1 MSTNSDEP
9 EGFWAAFK
17 KGYEDEE
24 VARKKDDA
32 PIEQKLAEGAIE
44 GVVETVA
51 HPFRWFR
58 SLVKPPK

>member
-1 MSTNSDEP
+1 MNTNSNET
-9 EGFWAAFK
+9 EGFWAGFK

-24 VARKKDDA
+24 AARKKDDA
-32 PIEQKLAEGAIE
+32 PIERKLAEGAID

-58 SLVKPPK
+58 SLVKPSK